1 MKLTKTNISI
11 FLSKYNSTNYN
22 KELTSNINSYFNV
35 NNLKATKYLLY
46 MTYIAF
52 NLEVCKSNFKL
63 NIHMFRISIDGFN
76 IPCSKKCSKLID
88 KVLQQAFNKATK
100 TEFLEEQSI
109 EQQNFFISLLK
120 KSPLIFEKT
129 VEQYLDF
136 SKNISIKHRSTLKG
150 LHYEILVT
158 NELSKLFNL
167 KDNNHCHVGPDAIC
181 LMNNFKI
188 NFEISVSVYNTKKS
202 SQLRKWIDLGIVGR
216 NDLNI
221 FIGGAKPQLYHN
233 HINLKFNKDYTVC
246 KDENYKKL
254 VKISEDLK
262 KKYYEKKEN
271 DVKLSILKR
280 FKLAFIKY
288 IN

>member
-109 EQQNFFISLLK
+109 EQQNFFYFFIKK
-120 KSPLIFEKT
+120 KSINIRKNSRTIFRFFK
-129 VEQYLDF
+129 
-136 SKNISIKHRSTLKG
+136 KH
-150 LHYEILVT
+150 
-158 NELSKLFNL
+158 
-167 KDNNHCHVGPDAIC
+167 
-181 LMNNFKI
+181 
-188 NFEISVSVYNTKKS
+188 
-202 SQLRKWIDLGIVGR
+202 
-216 NDLNI
+216 
-221 FIGGAKPQLYHN
+221 
-233 HINLKFNKDYTVC
+233 FNKTSF
-246 KDENYKKL
+246 N
-254 VKISEDLK
+254 I
-262 KKYYEKKEN
+262 
-271 DVKLSILKR
+271 KR
-280 FKLAFIKY
+280 SSL
-288 IN
+288 